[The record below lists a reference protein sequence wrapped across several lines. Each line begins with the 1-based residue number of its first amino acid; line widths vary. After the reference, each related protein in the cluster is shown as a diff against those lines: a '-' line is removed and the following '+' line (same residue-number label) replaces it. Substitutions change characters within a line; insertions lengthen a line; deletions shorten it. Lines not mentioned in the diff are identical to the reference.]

1 MGCPTAGGLGGG
13 SPPAAGGEEKIAD
26 FQVIW
31 SHFTKYI
38 DEIQSPDADTAD
50 RTGHSPPE
58 QTRDERVYRDC
69 STRSFTHRY
78 NTKLNIT
85 LS

>member
-13 SPPAAGGEEKIAD
+13 SPPAAGGEEKTAD

-38 DEIQSPDADTAD
+38 DEIQVARPDADRTAH
-50 RTGHSPPE
+50 RA
-58 QTRDERVYRDC
+58 DER
-69 STRSFTHRY
+69 
-78 NTKLNIT
+78 
-85 LS
+85 